1 MNSWFQGNDKE
12 IYSTHNNGK
21 SVVVEISLRNLNNKI
36 YKYMTS
42 VYIDIL
48 ADIVNECNNTNH
60 STTKMKP
67 IDENVNDIFTRFT
80 RFTRFTFGVENNN
93 RDSNFEG

>member
-60 STTKMKP
+60 STTTMKP
-67 IDENVNDIFTRFT
+67 IDENVNDIH
-80 RFTRFTFGVENNN
+80 
-93 RDSNFEG
+93 